1 MAYDF
6 GSQTLGIKNPFKVDG
21 RFRSITGTLLFI
33 SGVIPLLSVADKLES
48 EPVLAYTN
56 AILGFILLAAGSRHL
71 GLGLFQLFRYFVGRS
86 VPTSLAY
93 NKSHSERETA
103 QAEKKAVLYNDE
115 KLHSMLMGRKNTT
128 FSEPVGWVARLI
140 HSIFPNLTFLPH
152 PIRHLAQ
159 ELGVMFLNFATALVS
174 FLIVFFV
181 VSTGLA
187 GQIAKETAIPI
198 LSILLLLYLVFS
210 WRSSANSISSR
221 ANLAASSKGL
231 SLGVLIAL
239 SIIVPVF
246 SGFALDKISGWT
258 AAEVAAFTS
267 EVSLFSAW
275 ANLGLLL
282 LAIVLVVVAVAPAL
296 IARSKHVTPTT
307 DVSEF
312 RENLQESV
320 HPNEIFINI
329 ENIVLANRRFK
340 EIPNRIY
347 REFDP
352 KLVEQAEGK
361 GNFNGQLL
369 VETQPELAKE
379 DGPGVKN
386 SLKVLVSF
394 MAQVLVLISYAFFA
408 MLVYKSADLV
418 SYFIAGG
425 SVGSFQDKA
434 SAFFVLFNPLLFAL
448 IGWLTFQA
456 AGRMLINAAQ
466 LFWGELQFSSL
477 LMYMKTDGT
486 YTESK
491 ISTGMSIHDSTR
503 SENVVVR
510 SSITPWVITSRLAT
524 SIFATSG
531 SSNLESPRFI
541 MGMLKNDDELS
552 TIVNEIKSFLRGREA
567 IASIT
572 NEADLNNAS
581 TIHQI
586 NQQTR
591 ALPGSQDTQ
600 EEQSKISLKD
610 DDQAAGFLRNNENDT
625 KD

>member
-6 GSQTLGIKNPFKVDG
+6 GSQTLGIKNPFKVEG
-21 RFRSITGTLLFI
+21 RLKAVTGALLLVAGI
-33 SGVIPLLSVADKLES
+33 VPLLRVSGQLES

-56 AILGFILLAAGSRHL
+56 AILGFVLLAAGSRHL
-71 GLGLFQLFRYFVGRS
+71 GMGLFQLFRYFVGRS
-86 VPTSLAY
+86 VPTSLAF
-93 NKSHSERETA
+93 NKSRSEREAATA
-103 QAEKKAVLYNDE
+103 EQNAVLYNDE
-115 KLHSMLMGRKNTT
+115 KLHSMLMGRKNST
-128 FSEPVGWVARLI
+128 FVEPVGWVARLI
-140 HSIFPNLTFLPH
+140 HSVFPNLIFLPY
-152 PIRHLAQ
+152 PLRHVAQ
-159 ELGVMFLNFATALVS
+159 ELGVMLLNFGTALIS

-187 GQIAKETAIPI
+187 GIIAKETAIPI
-198 LSILLLLYLVFS
+198 LSIILLVYLVVS
-210 WRSSANSISSR
+210 WRRSANSISSHSS
-221 ANLAASSKGL
+221 LASSSKGL
-231 SLGVLIAL
+231 TLGVLIAL

-246 SGFALDKISGWT
+246 SGFALDKITGWT
-258 AAEVAAFTS
+258 APDIATFTDQ
-267 EVSLFSAW
+267 VTLFSAW
-275 ANLGLLL
+275 GNLALLF
-282 LAIVLVVVAVAPAL
+282 LAIVLVALAGAPAL
-296 IARSKHVTPTT
+296 IARSKHVTPST

-361 GNFNGQLL
+361 GNFNGELL
-369 VETQPELAKE
+369 VETQPELAKQ
-379 DGPGVKN
+379 DRVGVKP
-386 SLKVLVSF
+386 SLK
-394 MAQVLVLISYAFFA
+394 MLISIVAQCLVIISYIFFA
-408 MLVYKSADLV
+408 MLAYKCANLV
-418 SYFIAGG
+418 SYFMAAGFDI
-425 SVGSFQDKA
+425 SSKSQA
-434 SAFFVLFNPLLFAL
+434 AEFFALFNPVLFAL
-448 IGWLTFQA
+448 IAWLTFQA
-456 AGRMLINAAQ
+456 AGRLLNNSSG

-510 SSITPWVITSRLAT
+510 SSITPWVITSRLLT

-541 MGMLKNDDELS
+541 MGMVKNDEELA
-552 TIVNEIKSFLRGREA
+552 TIINEIKSFLKGREA
-567 IASIT
+567 IASIK
-572 NEADLNNAS
+572 NEADLDNAS

-586 NQQTR
+586 NQQSR
-591 ALPGSQDTQ
+591 ALPESGRNHANISV
-600 EEQSKISLKD
+600 EEEN
-610 DDQAAGFLRNNENDT
+610 AAGFLRNNEAD
-625 KD
+625 KKADKKE

>member
-6 GSQTLGIKNPFKVDG
+6 GSQTLGIKNPFKTEG
-21 RFRSITGTLLFI
+21 RLKTVTGALLI
-33 SGVIPLLSVADKLES
+33 IAGVLPLLSVAELLEN
-48 EPVLAYTN
+48 EPVFAYTN
-56 AILGFILLAAGSRHL
+56 AVLGFVLLAAGSRHL
-71 GLGLFQLFRYFVGRS
+71 GVGLFQLFRYFVGRS

-93 NKSHSERETA
+93 NKSRSERETA
-103 QAEKKAVLYNDE
+103 LAEKKAVLYSDE

-128 FSEPVGWVARLI
+128 FVEPEGWVARLI
-140 HSIFPNLTFLPH
+140 HSVFPNLIFLPY
-152 PIRHLAQ
+152 PLRHVAQ
-159 ELGVMFLNFATALVS
+159 ELGVMFLNFGTALIS
-174 FLIVFFV
+174 FLIVYFV

-187 GQIAKETAIPI
+187 GVIAKETAIPI

-210 WRSSANSISSR
+210 WRRSANSISSHSS
-221 ANLAASSKGL
+221 LAASSKSL
-231 SLGVLIAL
+231 SFGVLIGL

-258 AAEVAAFTS
+258 AADIAAFTG
-267 EVSLFSAW
+267 EVNLFSAW
-275 ANLGLLL
+275 GNLGLLFG
-282 LAIVLVVVAVAPAL
+282 AIVLVAVAVAPAL
-296 IARSKHVTPTT
+296 IARSKNVTPST

-329 ENIVLANRRFK
+329 ENIVLANRRYK

-352 KLVEQAEGK
+352 QLIEQAEGK
-361 GNFNGQLL
+361 GNFNGELL
-369 VETQPELAKE
+369 VETQPELAKQE
-379 DGPGVKN
+379 MIGVKIT
-386 SLKVLVSF
+386 LKILITIMAQLFVLV
-394 MAQVLVLISYAFFA
+394 SYAFFA
-408 MLVYKSADLV
+408 ILVYDFANLV
-418 SYFIAGG
+418 SHFMTAGFG
-425 SVGSFQDKA
+425 LGTRSEA
-434 SAFFVLFNPLLFAL
+434 AAFFALFNPLLFSFIA
-448 IGWLTFQA
+448 WLTFQA
-456 AGRMLINAAQ
+456 AGRLLNNSSS

-510 SSITPWVITSRLAT
+510 SSITPWVITSRLLT

-541 MGMLKNDDELS
+541 MGMLKNDEELAN
-552 TIVNEIKSFLRGREA
+552 IINEIKTFLKGREA

-586 NQQTR
+586 NQQSR
-591 ALPGSQDTQ
+591 ALPESD
-600 EEQSKISLKD
+600 QSTARLTTKD
-610 DDQAAGFLRNNENDT
+610 EQAAGFLRNNEEDK

>member
-6 GSQTLGIKNPFKVDG
+6 GSQTLGIKNPFKVEG
-21 RFRSITGTLLFI
+21 RLKAVTGALLLI
-33 SGVIPLLSVADKLES
+33 AGIVPLLRVSGQLDL

-56 AILGFILLAAGSRHL
+56 AILGFVLLAAGSRHL
-71 GLGLFQLFRYFVGRS
+71 GMGLFQLFRYFVGRS
-86 VPTSLAY
+86 VPTSLAF
-93 NKSHSERETA
+93 NKSRSEREAATA
-103 QAEKKAVLYNDE
+103 EQKAVLYNDE
-115 KLHSMLMGRKNTT
+115 KLHSMLMGRKNST
-128 FSEPVGWVARLI
+128 FVEPVGWVARLI
-140 HSIFPNLTFLPH
+140 HSIFPNLIFLPY
-152 PIRHLAQ
+152 PLRHVAQ
-159 ELGVMFLNFATALVS
+159 ELGVMFLNFGTALIS

-187 GQIAKETAIPI
+187 GVIAKETAIPI
-198 LSILLLLYLVFS
+198 LSIILLVYLVVS
-210 WRSSANSISSR
+210 WRRSANSISSHSS
-221 ANLAASSKGL
+221 LTSSSKGL
-231 SLGVLIAL
+231 TLGVLIAL

-246 SGFALDKISGWT
+246 SGFALDKITGWS
-258 AAEVAAFTS
+258 AADIAAFTDQ
-267 EVSLFSAW
+267 VTLFSAW
-275 ANLGLLL
+275 GNLALLFV
-282 LAIVLVVVAVAPAL
+282 AIVLVALAVAPAL
-296 IARSKHVTPTT
+296 IARSKHVTPST

-361 GNFNGQLL
+361 GNFNGELL
-369 VETQPELAKE
+369 VETQPELAKQ
-379 DGPGVKN
+379 DRVGVKPT
-386 SLKVLVSF
+386 LKL
-394 MAQVLVLISYAFFA
+394 LISIVAQCLVIVSYIFFA
-408 MLVYKSADLV
+408 MLAYKCASLV
-418 SYFIAGG
+418 SYFMASGFDLSSKSQAGE
-425 SVGSFQDKA
+425 
-434 SAFFVLFNPLLFAL
+434 FFALFNPVLFAL
-448 IGWLTFQA
+448 IAWLTFQA
-456 AGRMLINAAQ
+456 AGRLLNNSSG

-510 SSITPWVITSRLAT
+510 SSITPWVITSRLLT

-541 MGMLKNDDELS
+541 MGMVKNDEELA
-552 TIVNEIKSFLRGREA
+552 TIINEIKSFLKGREA
-567 IASIT
+567 IASIK
-572 NEADLNNAS
+572 NEADLDNAS

-586 NQQTR
+586 NQQSRT
-591 ALPGSQDTQ
+591 LPDSG
-600 EEQSKISLKD
+600 ENHAKISVED
-610 DDQAAGFLRNNENDT
+610 ENAAGFLRNNEADK